1 MGRNKVKIYEAIV
14 DGEHALEL
22 KVMFLHAIDSPK
34 LSLVLPQHPL
44 DMLFLG
50 STFLL
55 PFCVLLKRYLIYS
68 CLFESQLAIAI
79 LIFLNLFFDASLH
92 LIYPRIH
99 FLLKGLAQGQA
110 LLQSLSSLAESKLIV
125 SLRAKLCHYVLFI
138 FLGTICL
145 LKVV

>member
-1 MGRNKVKIYEAIV
+1 M
-14 DGEHALEL
+14 
-22 KVMFLHAIDSPK
+22 
-34 LSLVLPQHPL
+34 LV
-44 DMLFLG
+44 LG
-50 STFLL
+50 STLLL

-79 LIFLNLFFDASLH
+79 LIFLNLLLNASLH

-110 LLQSLSSLAESKLIV
+110 LLQSLPSLAECKLIIG
-125 SLRAKLCHYVLFI
+125 LRAKLSHYVLFI
-138 FLGTICL
+138 FFATICL